1 MVPERH
7 ADTEQHVEDA
17 DDDGDLH
24 LVRVHEDY
32 LVGFSEL
39 EKKNIL
45 IKTITY
51 RCNLLKIHRYND
63 RNIDMMMTTLRKFIV
78 I

>member
-39 EKKNIL
+39 EKK
-45 IKTITY
+45 KTY
-51 RCNLLKIHRYND
+51 
-63 RNIDMMMTTLRKFIV
+63 
-78 I
+78 